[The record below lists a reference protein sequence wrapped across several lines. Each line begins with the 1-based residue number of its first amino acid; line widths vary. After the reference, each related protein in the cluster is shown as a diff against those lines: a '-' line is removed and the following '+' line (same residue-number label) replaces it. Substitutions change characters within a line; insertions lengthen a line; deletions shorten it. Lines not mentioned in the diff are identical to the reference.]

1 MRLEI
6 SSKNYKPNNHLK
18 EILQKKIS
26 RFDKFFDK
34 EAQTKVLLS
43 STGNNKY
50 TMEVTILFNDMRVRS
65 EVTGDN
71 MFDNID
77 IVLPKIERQIIK
89 YRKRFD
95 NKLKKEA
102 FEQEPIY
109 AQSATKSN
117 NHHRY
122 GKLVREK
129 SFEIAMST
137 VENAIEEM
145 ELLSHNFYIFL
156 NADNNRVSIV
166 YKRKDG
172 DYGLISPEY

>member
-6 SSKNYKPNNHLK
+6 SSKNYKPNNNLK
-18 EILQKKIS
+18 EIIQKKIS
-26 RFDKFFDK
+26 KFDKFFK
-34 EAQTKVLLS
+34 QEAQAKVVLS
-43 STGNNKY
+43 LSGNNKY
-50 TMEVTILFNDMRVRS
+50 TMEVTILFDNMKVRS

-77 IVLPKIERQIIK
+77 IVLPKIERQISK
-89 YRKRFD
+89 YRSRLD

-102 FEQEPIY
+102 FDQPSIY
-109 AQSATKSN
+109 ENHSSKNNQTK
-117 NHHRY
+117 Y

-129 SFEIAMST
+129 SFEITMAT
-137 VENAIEEM
+137 VDHAIEEM
-145 ELLSHNFYIFL
+145 ELLSHNFYVFL
-156 NADNNRVSIV
+156 NADNNKVSIV